1 MDWDRLRIFH
11 AVAQAGSFTHAGE
24 TLNLSQSSVSRQI
37 SQLEESL
44 TVRLFHRHARGL
56 ILTEQGDILYRT
68 VQDVFAK
75 LATTESL
82 ITEGRERATGHLRV
96 TTTIAFGATW
106 LAPRLG
112 TFLERYPD
120 ITLSL
125 LVSDDEL
132 DLSMREA
139 DVAIRMSPP
148 RQPDLIQRPLR
159 TIGFHLYAAAAYLK
173 RHGMPRELTDLAEH
187 RLIVYGDGATQ
198 PFPNANW
205 LLELVAGLE
214 RPASATF
221 NINNYYGIYRA
232 VESGIGIAAL
242 PDFYARDDFNVVRIL
257 ENIEGPPVQTYFVYP
272 EELRK
277 SKKVTVLRDFL
288 IDEVV
293 RAAL

>member
-1 MDWDRLRIFH
+1 M
-11 AVAQAGSFTHAGE
+11 
-24 TLNLSQSSVSRQI
+24 
-37 SQLEESL
+37 
-44 TVRLFHRHARGL
+44 
-56 ILTEQGDILYRT
+56 
-68 VQDVFAK
+68 
-75 LATTESL
+75 
-82 ITEGRERATGHLRV
+82 
-96 TTTIAFGATW
+96 
-106 LAPRLG
+106 APRLG